1 MKHYQRLKNS
11 FWIIACIAVGSG
23 NALAEESSSFEEI
36 PKSCQ
41 SIPLEQLTF
50 ELPFVVQKLSFVEQ
64 QKIREILDGART
76 QACILQMQYD
86 SLIQQVIATLFEN
99 DSTSEEQLKLFTDQL
114 VSLTQNRIDNRIVT
128 VSSIQKIVSAKEWQ
142 ALLLAYTRSIIVKN
156 AFEKQQSELQRSYDM
171 LIDRNAQSELSTTA
185 LMHRSVCVE
194 MHPKIRILEQLLS
207 KMSLTNTQEGQ
218 FRKLMRQQETDN
230 CAARQG
236 IRNLSEQLLKIL
248 PISSDA
254 IKEKQ
259 YQFLF
264 KQLIVKEYSLEND
277 QIHTISSL
285 FQLLTV
291 EQKTQLRE
299 QYMLIKGVL

>member
-128 VSSIQKIVSAKEWQ
+128 VSSIQKNVSAKEWQ

-156 AFEKQQSELQRSYDM
+156 AFEKQQSELQRFYDL

-218 FRKLMRQQETDN
+218 IRSLMRLEERN
-230 CAARQG
+230 SCAARQG
-236 IRNLSEQLLKIL
+236 IRNLSEQLLKML
-248 PISSDA
+248 PISSDS
-254 IKEKQ
+254 IKDKQ
-259 YQFLF
+259 YQSLL
-264 KQLIVKEYSLEND
+264 KQLITNEYIIENS
-277 QIHTISSL
+277 QIQTISSL
-285 FQLLTV
+285 FQFLTV
-291 EQKTQLRE
+291 EQKTRLKER
-299 QYMLIKGVL
+299 YMLVKGVL

>member
-64 QKIREILDGART
+64 QKIRKILDGART

-128 VSSIQKIVSAKEWQ
+128 VSSIQKIVSVKEWQ
-142 ALLLAYTRSIIVKN
+142 ALLLAYTQSIIVKN
-156 AFEKQQSELQRSYDM
+156 AFEKQQSELQRSYDL
-171 LIDRNAQSELSTTA
+171 LIDGNAQSELSTTA

-194 MHPKIRILEQLLS
+194 MHPKMKTVEQLFS
-207 KMSLTNTQEGQ
+207 KLSLTNTQEGQ
-218 FRKLMRQQETDN
+218 IRSLMRLEERN
-230 CAARQG
+230 SCAARQG
-236 IRNLSEQLLKIL
+236 IRNLSEQLLKML
-248 PISSDA
+248 PISSDS
-254 IKEKQ
+254 IKDKQ
-259 YQFLF
+259 YQSLL
-264 KQLIVKEYSLEND
+264 KQLITNEYIIENS
-277 QIHTISSL
+277 QIKTISSL

-291 EQKTQLRE
+291 EQKTRLKER
-299 QYMLIKGVL
+299 YMLVKGVL

>member
-128 VSSIQKIVSAKEWQ
+128 VSSIQKIVSVKEWQ
-142 ALLLAYTRSIIVKN
+142 ALLLAYTQSIIVKN
-156 AFEKQQSELQRSYDM
+156 AFEKQQSELQRSYDL
-171 LIDRNAQSELSTTA
+171 LIDGNAQSELSTTA

-194 MHPKIRILEQLLS
+194 MHPKMKTVEQLFS
-207 KMSLTNTQEGQ
+207 KLSLTNTQEGQ
-218 FRKLMRQQETDN
+218 IRSLMRLEERN
-230 CAARQG
+230 SCAARQG
-236 IRNLSEQLLKIL
+236 IRNLSEQLLKML
-248 PISSDA
+248 PISSDS
-254 IKEKQ
+254 IKDKQ
-259 YQFLF
+259 YQSLL
-264 KQLIVKEYSLEND
+264 KQLITNEYIIENS
-277 QIHTISSL
+277 QIKTISSL

-291 EQKTQLRE
+291 EQKTRLKER
-299 QYMLIKGVL
+299 YMLVKGVL

>member
-86 SLIQQVIATLFEN
+86 SLIQQVIVTLFEN
-99 DSTSEEQLKLFTDQL
+99 NSTSEEQLKLFTDQL

-156 AFEKQQSELQRSYDM
+156 AFEKQQSELQHSYDV
-171 LIDRNAQSELSTTA
+171 LIDGNTQSEPTTTA
-185 LMHRSVCVE
+185 LMPSSICVE
-194 MHPKIRILEQLLS
+194 THLKVKIVEQLIS
-207 KMSLTNTQEGQ
+207 KLSLTNTQEEQ
-218 FRKLMRQQETDN
+218 FRSLMRQQERDS

-236 IRNLSEQLLKIL
+236 IRNLSEQLLKML
-248 PISSDA
+248 PISSDS
-254 IKEKQ
+254 IKDKQ
-259 YQFLF
+259 YQSLL
-264 KQLIVKEYSLEND
+264 KQLITNEYIIENS
-277 QIHTISSL
+277 QIQTISSL

-291 EQKTQLRE
+291 EQKTRLKE
-299 QYMLIKGVL
+299 QYMLVKGVL

>member
-86 SLIQQVIATLFEN
+86 SLIQQVIATLFES

-194 MHPKIRILEQLLS
+194 MHPKMKTVEQLFS

-218 FRKLMRQQETDN
+218 IRSLMRLEERN
-230 CAARQG
+230 SCAARQG
-236 IRNLSEQLLKIL
+236 IRNLSEQLLKML
-248 PISSDA
+248 PISSDS
-254 IKEKQ
+254 IKDKQ
-259 YQFLF
+259 YQSLL
-264 KQLIVKEYSLEND
+264 KQLITNEYIIENS
-277 QIHTISSL
+277 QIQTISSL

-291 EQKTQLRE
+291 EQKTRLKER
-299 QYMLIKGVL
+299 YMLVKGVL